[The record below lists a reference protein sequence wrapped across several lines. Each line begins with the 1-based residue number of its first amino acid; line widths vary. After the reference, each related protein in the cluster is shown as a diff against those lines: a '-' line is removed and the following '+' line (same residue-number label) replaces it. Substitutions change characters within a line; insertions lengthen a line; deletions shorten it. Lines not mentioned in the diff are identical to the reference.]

1 MSESPLPQ
9 PDFRQADVAC
19 VVALP
24 MEAAPL
30 LKKCQ
35 RVNKYTGGKF
45 VFRGGRY
52 GHLRLAIVECGMGFN
67 RARQGTL
74 ALIDAHAPKWILSI
88 GFSGAL
94 IPEMRVGDIAVGNAL
109 INLQGEEL
117 KIDLNMPED
126 RAQGRYVGK
135 LLTAEAVV
143 RTVEEKRQLQQ
154 QTGAI
159 AVDLESLAVAQVCRE
174 KRIRFMA
181 VRVISDDM
189 SRDLPTEI
197 MALTGNSGAI
207 RWGAT
212 LGAIWKRPSSAGDMW
227 KMWEKSQV
235 AAERLAE
242 FLDGVLAQL
251 PIDD

>member
-1 MSESPLPQ
+1 MSEASLPQ

-35 RVNKYTGGKF
+35 RVNKYSGGKF

-52 GHLRLAIVECGMGFN
+52 GHLRLAIVECGMGFA

-94 IPEMRVGDIAVGNAL
+94 LPEMKIGDIVVGNSLADL
-109 INLQGEEL
+109 HGTEL

-126 RAQGRYVGK
+126 RAGGRYVGK
-135 LLTAEAVV
+135 LLTADAII
-143 RTVEEKRQLQQ
+143 RTVEEKRQLHAR
-154 QTGAI
+154 TNAL
-159 AVDLESLAVAQVCRE
+159 AVDLESLAVAQVCQEHRT
-174 KRIRFMA
+174 RFMA
-181 VRVISDDM
+181 VRVISDDL
-189 SRDLPTEI
+189 RADLPPEVLS
-197 MALTGNSGAI
+197 LTGNTGAI

-212 LGAIWKRPSSAGDMW
+212 LGALWKRPASVGDMW
-227 KMWEKSQV
+227 KMWERSNQ
-235 AAERLAE
+235 AAEKLAE